1 MKKKIFTVL
10 LAALCLTLVAC
21 SSAENDARNVTLRDD
36 VAPDDVAA
44 RMVAAVGGQG
54 AYMEG
59 DDDLYDLYFEE
70 SEAYPLLDDAC
81 MMFAREET
89 NVSEFGVFKA
99 KREEDVAAVRDMVQ
113 KYLDDRTEGL
123 RAFAANYSPE
133 ELAKIDN
140 ASIST
145 YGRYV
150 VYDILDDA
158 DKDAAYRVIE
168 DMLISESYKRTLQGG
183 SFLYES
189 PQPCHTNRI
198 KNTGGVW

>member
-1 MKKKIFTVL
+1 MKHELTFAWIGGSTCATDHMKKTFKDHGIPYRYNQYFTL
-10 LAALCLTLVAC
+10 EAAL
-21 SSAENDARNVTLRDD
+21 
-36 VAPDDVAA
+36 P
-44 RMVAAVGGQG
+44 
-54 AYMEG
+54 
-59 DDDLYDLYFEE
+59 
-70 SEAYPLLDDAC
+70 
-81 MMFAREET
+81 
-89 NVSEFGVFKA
+89 K
-99 KREEDVAAVRDMVQ
+99 
-113 KYLDDRTEGL
+113 
-123 RAFAANYSPE
+123 

-198 KNTGGVW
+198 KNIGGVW